1 MSNKKMIILLYGE
14 DTYREKDKLAEIMEE
29 HKQKHKSG
37 LNLRYLEGKGTSL
50 DDLRNEVLG
59 ISMFKEKKLVVVLNP
74 LSNAKLKE
82 DLLEK
87 GEAFVSSDNV
97 LLLVEQSKIL
107 KKDKLLTFL
116 EKNGKTQ
123 EFELLTGVKLRNWV
137 KKEIEERGGK
147 IGDSAIDKLIEYIGS
162 DLWRMENEI
171 GKLVS
176 YAKDISEKNIDL
188 LVRPNYETNIFNTID
203 AIAAKDKKKAINL
216 IKSHIEKGE
225 SAIYILAMIASQI
238 RNILSV
244 KSGGAGQLGMHPF
257 VFRKTTYQAKNFN
270 LEELKNIYARIT
282 QLDSEIKV
290 GKIDQGIA
298 LDVLISEI

>member
-1 MSNKKMIILLYGE
+1 MIILLYGE
-14 DTYREKDKLAEIMEE
+14 DTYREKKKLLEIMEE
-29 HKQKHKSG
+29 HKERHKSG
-37 LNLRYLEGKGTSL
+37 LNLRYLEGKATSFE
-50 DDLRNEVLG
+50 DLRNEMLG

-74 LSNAKLKE
+74 LSNTKLKE

-87 GEAFVSSDNV
+87 GEGFVSSDNV

-107 KKDKLLTFL
+107 KTDKLLKYL

-123 EFELLTGVKLRNWV
+123 EFELLTGVKLKNWI
-137 KKEIEERGGK
+137 KKEIEEKGGK
-147 IGDSAIDKLIEYIGS
+147 IEEATVDKLIEYIGS
-162 DLWRMENEI
+162 DLWRIENETS
-171 GKLVS
+171 KLVNYS
-176 YAKDISEKNIDL
+176 KNISEKNIDL
-188 LVRPNYETNIFNTID
+188 LVRPNYETNIFDTID
-203 AIAAKDKKKAINL
+203 AIAVKDKKKAINL

-244 KSGGAGQLGMHPF
+244 KSGGAGTLGMHPF
-257 VFRKTTYQAKNFN
+257 VFRKTTYQAKNFD
-270 LEELKNIYARIT
+270 LEELKGIYARIT

>member
-1 MSNKKMIILLYGE
+1 MIILLYGE
-14 DTYREKDKLAEIMEE
+14 DTYRQKKKLGEIMEE

-37 LNLRYLEGKGTSL
+37 LNLRYLEGKSISF

-59 ISMFKEKKLVVVLNP
+59 ISMFKEKKLVVVLEP
-74 LSNAKLKE
+74 LSNPKLKE

-107 KKDKLLTFL
+107 AKDKLLAFL
-116 EKNGKTQ
+116 DKNGKTQ
-123 EFELLTGVKLRNWV
+123 EFELLTGVKLKNWIQ
-137 KKEIEERGGK
+137 KEIKAKGGT
-147 IGDSAIDKLIEYIGS
+147 IDDSALEKLIEYVGS

-171 GKLVS
+171 TKLIS
-176 YAKDISEKNIDL
+176 YSKSILEKNIDL
-188 LVRPNYETNIFNTID
+188 LVHPSHETNIFDTVD
-203 AIAAKDKKKAINL
+203 AIAAKNKRKAINL

-238 RNILSV
+238 RNIISV
-244 KSGGAGQLGMHPF
+244 KGGGTGQLGMHPF
-257 VFRKTTYQAKNFN
+257 VFRKTTFQAKNFS
-270 LEELKNIYARIT
+270 LEELKNMYARIT

-290 GKIDQGIA
+290 GKIDQSIA

>member
-1 MSNKKMIILLYGE
+1 MIILLYGE
-14 DTYREKDKLAEIMEE
+14 DTYREKEKLREIMEE

-37 LNLRYLEGKGTSL
+37 LNLRYLEGKTISF
-50 DDLRNEVLG
+50 DDLRNEILG

-74 LSNAKLKE
+74 LSNTKLKE

-87 GEAFVSSDNV
+87 GEMFASSDNV
-97 LLLVEQSKIL
+97 LLLVEQSKLL
-107 KKDKLLTFL
+107 KKDKFL
-116 EKNGKTQ
+116 SFVEKIGKVQ
-123 EFELLTGVKLRNWV
+123 DFEPLTGVKLNNWA
-137 KKEIEERGGK
+137 KKEIEKQDGEISEG
-147 IGDSAIDKLIEYIGS
+147 ALEKLIEYVGS
-162 DLWRMENEI
+162 DLWRMENEVM
-171 GKLVS
+171 KLVNYS
-176 YAKDISEKNIDL
+176 KNISEKNVDL
-188 LVRPNYETNIFNTID
+188 LIHPSHETNIFDTID
-203 AIAAKDKKKAINL
+203 AIAVKDKKKAINL

-244 KSGGAGQLGMHPF
+244 KNGGGQSGMHPF
-257 VFRKTTYQAKNFN
+257 VFRKSTSQARNFS

-290 GKIDQGIA
+290 GKIEQDIA

>member
-1 MSNKKMIILLYGE
+1 MSNKTMIILLYGE
-14 DTYREKDKLAEIMEE
+14 DTYREKEKLREIMEE

-37 LNLRYLEGKGTSL
+37 LNLRYLEGKTTSF

-59 ISMFKEKKLVVVLNP
+59 ISMFQEKKLVVVLNL
-74 LSNAKLKE
+74 LSNSKLRD

-87 GEAFVSSDNV
+87 GEVFVSSSNI
-97 LLLVEQSKIL
+97 LLLVEQSKLL
-107 KKDKLLTFL
+107 KKDKFL
-116 EKNGKTQ
+116 SFIEKNGKVQ
-123 EFELLTGVKLRNWV
+123 EFELLTGVKLKTWI
-137 KKEIEERGGK
+137 KKEIEEKEGN
-147 IGDSAIDKLIEYIGS
+147 ISESALEKLIEYAGS
-162 DLWRMENEI
+162 DLWRIENEI
-171 GKLVS
+171 SKLVS
-176 YAKDISEKNIDL
+176 YSKDISEKNIDL
-188 LVRPNYETNIFNTID
+188 LVHPSHETNIFDTID
-203 AIAAKDKKKAINL
+203 AIAVKDKKKAINL
-216 IKSHIEKGE
+216 IKSHVEKGE

-270 LEELKNIYARIT
+270 LEELKNIYSRIT

-290 GKIDQGIA
+290 GKIDQSIA

>member
-1 MSNKKMIILLYGE
+1 MIILLYGE
-14 DTYREKDKLAEIMEE
+14 DTYREKKKVREIMEE

-37 LNLRYLEGKGTSL
+37 LNLRYLEGKTTSF
-50 DDLRNEVLG
+50 DDLRNEMLG
-59 ISMFKEKKLVVVLNP
+59 ISMFKEKKLIVVLDP
-74 LSNAKLKE
+74 LSNSKLKE
-82 DLLEK
+82 ELIEK
-87 GEAFVSSDNV
+87 GEAFISSDNV

-107 KKDKLLTFL
+107 KTDKLLKYL
-116 EKNGKTQ
+116 EKNGKVQ
-123 EFELLTGVKLRNWV
+123 EFELLTGVKLKNWV
-137 KKEIEERGGK
+137 KKEIEEKEGK
-147 IGDSAIDKLIEYIGS
+147 IGEAAIDKLIEYVNS

-171 GKLVS
+171 GKLVNYS
-176 YAKDISEKNIDL
+176 KDISEKNVEL
-188 LVRPNYETNIFNTID
+188 LVRPSHETNIFDTVD
-203 AIAAKDKKKAINL
+203 AIAVKDKRKAMNL

-225 SAIYILAMIASQI
+225 SAIYILAMIASQM

-244 KSGGAGQLGMHPF
+244 KSGSSGQMGMHPF

-290 GKIDQGIA
+290 GKIDQSIA

>member
-1 MSNKKMIILLYGE
+1 MIILLYGE
-14 DTYREKDKLAEIMEE
+14 DTYRQKEKMKEIMEE
-29 HKQKHKSG
+29 HRQKHKSG
-37 LNLRYLEGKGTSL
+37 LNLRYLEGKTTSF

-59 ISMFKEKKLVVVLNP
+59 ISMFKEKKLVVIMDP
-74 LSNAKLKE
+74 FSSSKLKE

-87 GEAFVSSDNV
+87 GEAFASSENV

-107 KKDKLLTFL
+107 KKDKFL
-116 EKNGKTQ
+116 AFVEKNGKVQ
-123 EFELLTGVKLRNWV
+123 EFESLAGVKLKNWI
-137 KKEIEERGGK
+137 KKEIEEKGGEIEEPALEK
-147 IGDSAIDKLIEYIGS
+147 MIEYIGS

-171 GKLVS
+171 MKLVS
-176 YAKDISEKNIDL
+176 YSKNISEKNIDL
-188 LVRPNYETNIFNTID
+188 LIRPSHETNIFDTVD
-203 AIAAKDKKKAINL
+203 AIAVKDKKKAMNL

-244 KSGGAGQLGMHPF
+244 KSGGSGQLGMHPF

-270 LEELKNIYARIT
+270 LEELKSIYARIT

-290 GKIDQGIA
+290 GKIDQSIA